1 MEEMTAEPMQLALLP
16 GLLCDAELWRPQI
29 EGLSDIAECHVAD
42 FKSQQTVGEMAA
54 TVLDQMPG
62 TFCMAGLSMGGYVA
76 LEIMRRAPE
85 RVQRLALLDTTARA
99 DSAEQTRR
107 RRGLIQL
114 AEKGD
119 FKGVTPRLLP
129 MLIAERFL
137 ENDKLKSVIMG
148 MAGRIGRD
156 GFLNQQK
163 AIMTRPDSLQELAGI
178 KVPTLVL
185 CGRDDVLT
193 PPDRHEEMAA
203 AIMDADLV
211 VLGGCGHLSSLERPA
226 DVTAAL
232 RRWLL
237 R

>member
-1 MEEMTAEPMQLALLP
+1 
-16 GLLCDAELWRPQI
+16 
-29 EGLSDIAECHVAD
+29 
-42 FKSQQTVGEMAA
+42 
-54 TVLDQMPG
+54 
-62 TFCMAGLSMGGYVA
+62 MGGYVA

>member
-1 MEEMTAEPMQLALLP
+1 MTADPTQLALLP

-42 FKSQQTVGEMAA
+42 FGSQQTVGEMAA
-54 TVLDQMPG
+54 SVLDQMPD

-114 AEKGD
+114 AEKGN

-129 MLIAERFL
+129 MLVAERFL
-137 ENDKLKSVIMG
+137 ENDELTSVIMG

-163 AIMTRPDSLQELAGI
+163 AIMTRPDSLQELTGI

-211 VLGGCGHLSSLERPA
+211 VLSGCGHLSTLERPA

>member
-1 MEEMTAEPMQLALLP
+1 MTGGSMQLALLP
-16 GLLCDAELWRPQI
+16 GQLCDAELWKPQI
-29 EGLSDIAECHVAD
+29 ADLSDIVECHVAD
-42 FKSQQTVGEMAA
+42 FSSQQSVGEMAA
-54 TVLDQMPG
+54 SVLQQMSG
-62 TFCMAGLSMGGYVA
+62 SFCLAGLSMGGYVA
-76 LEIMRRAPE
+76 LEIMRQAPE

-114 AEKGD
+114 AEKGN

-137 ENDKLKSVIMG
+137 SDEALTSVVMG

-163 AIMTRPDSLQELAGI
+163 AIMTRPDSLAELVGI
-178 KVPTLVL
+178 KLPTLVL
-185 CGRDDVLT
+185 CGRDDALT

-203 AIMDADLV
+203 SITDADLV
-211 VLGGCGHLSSLERPA
+211 VLGGCGHLSTLERP
-226 DVTAAL
+226 DEVTAAM
-232 RRWLL
+232 RGWLL